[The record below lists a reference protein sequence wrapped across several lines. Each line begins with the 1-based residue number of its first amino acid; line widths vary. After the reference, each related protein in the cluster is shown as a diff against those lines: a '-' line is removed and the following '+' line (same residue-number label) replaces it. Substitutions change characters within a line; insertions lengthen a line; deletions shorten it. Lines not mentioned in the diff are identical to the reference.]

1 MAVLFLCLLSFGL
14 LPSKALAQDA
24 TTLPQGGTTFTN
36 AVQIVPGSYVLGH
49 EIESGVYEFFTI
61 HLSAGQSLRV
71 EMTTSS
77 DGYGSMTLY
86 DSYKK
91 KQTSDTVISDAFIVK
106 DISITATRDGD
117 YYFSIGHDFETNMGT
132 LYDISY
138 QQANT
143 TGDTSSQGTVDTAS
157 GELTAEEIAAMAT
170 NPASQSWGQN
180 WFLIVI
186 LTVVVMVISFLL
198 FRQPGKKSSDTSE
211 SEGSEEGGGD
221 EVTEASGSEEGSSTS
236 VPKKKGRSDSPF
248 AKCLIVTFI
257 AIIGAVITLLTHNPV
272 WVLIL
277 LLPATIYEAMRTQ
290 EGATTKT
297 SAIILLIVLVLEIG
311 MIAFNISYNLI
322 DLFGEQEKYIAGYY
336 LPLGDIK
343 VFGPILAT
351 VLSLIL
357 LVRTYGPYTK
367 WLSIVIAI
375 GSLLAIYIINP
386 FFFQNMVKI
395 IADAVVDQ
403 IGSYM

>member
-1 MAVLFLCLLSFGL
+1 
-14 LPSKALAQDA
+14 
-24 TTLPQGGTTFTN
+24 
-36 AVQIVPGSYVLGH
+36 
-49 EIESGVYEFFTI
+49 
-61 HLSAGQSLRV
+61 
-71 EMTTSS
+71 
-77 DGYGSMTLY
+77 
-86 DSYKK
+86 
-91 KQTSDTVISDAFIVK
+91 
-106 DISITATRDGD
+106 
-117 YYFSIGHDFETNMGT
+117 
-132 LYDISY
+132 
-138 QQANT
+138 
-143 TGDTSSQGTVDTAS
+143 
-157 GELTAEEIAAMAT
+157 
-170 NPASQSWGQN
+170 
-180 WFLIVI
+180 
-186 LTVVVMVISFLL
+186 
-198 FRQPGKKSSDTSE
+198 
-211 SEGSEEGGGD
+211 
-221 EVTEASGSEEGSSTS
+221 
-236 VPKKKGRSDSPF
+236 
-248 AKCLIVTFI
+248 
-257 AIIGAVITLLTHNPV
+257 
-272 WVLIL
+272 
-277 LLPATIYEAMRTQ
+277 MRTQ

-322 DLFGEQEKYIAGYY
+322 DLFGEQEKYIACYY